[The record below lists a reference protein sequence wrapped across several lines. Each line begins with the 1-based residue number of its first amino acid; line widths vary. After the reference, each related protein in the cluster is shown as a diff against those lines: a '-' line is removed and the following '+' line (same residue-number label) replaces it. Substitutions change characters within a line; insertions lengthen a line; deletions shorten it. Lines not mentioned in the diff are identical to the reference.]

1 MRESIGPRISIL
13 VACALAAAACDRGT
27 TKSDDASAVGGS
39 IIIAL
44 QNEPRSL
51 LPPLINQIDE
61 KVVEDQIFEP
71 LAWLGDEGHL
81 DRDYRPGLADSW
93 SWERDSTAI
102 VFHLNPKAR

>member
-1 MRESIGPRISIL
+1 MRESIGPRISVL
-13 VACALAAAACDRGT
+13 VACALALAACDSGA

-39 IIIAL
+39 IIIAM

-61 KVVEDQIFEP
+61 KIVEDQIFEP

-93 SWERDSTAI
+93 SWERTRPRSCSI
-102 VFHLNPKAR
+102 